1 MNQPQGNLGFSLA
14 VSWRRALMQDC
25 VTGHNSN
32 SKKYKSHRRVV
43 LEGFY
48 PKYFST
54 KLLIFRSYH
63 SEKIMSRLSVICRCG
78 TETCFTFSFLKGSFK
93 NNDMFDVV
101 IYLTNWR
108 WFSHVSLPEL
118 IN

>member
-1 MNQPQGNLGFSLA
+1 MKQSQGNSSFSLA
-14 VSWRRALMQDC
+14 VSWRRALMQDFKP
-25 VTGHNSN
+25 GQKLQNRI
-32 SKKYKSHRRVV
+32 SK
-43 LEGFY
+43 GFLHSSF
-48 PKYFST
+48 PK
-54 KLLIFRSYH
+54 KLPIFRSYH
-63 SEKIMSRLSVICRCG
+63 SEKIMSRLSVICRYG